1 MCPLTTL
8 YNSELCIWCRD
19 MFIVILKL
27 FAYENNF
34 VASLAAV
41 LSNLIKP
48 LKTKLNSLCCSIS
61 TVKIRKSTLCHHTPV
76 TNSRYY
82 WEPILPCN
90 APKLRGRKE
99 RKRNI
104 LAKAKFVVLAVE
116 EKYVLLQTEV
126 SVCFVLSRIFNS
138 LVLLLLLFMFL
149 NYCYDFL
156 DILKFAVNHDIPG
169 MCLYI
174 LCNNLNGFGFPN
186 TVLRYP
192 PSIKIIPFLF

>member
-1 MCPLTTL
+1 MSIISFCPLTTL

-27 FAYENNF
+27 FAYKKNNF

-90 APKLRGRKE
+90 APKFRGRKE
-99 RKRNI
+99 RRRNI

-116 EKYVLLQTEV
+116 EKYGLLQTEV
-126 SVCFVLSRIFNS
+126 SVCFALSRIFNS
-138 LVLLLLLFMFL
+138 LILLLLLFVSELLLWFPWHTQVCCESWHIR
-149 NYCYDFL
+149 Y
-156 DILKFAVNHDIPG
+156 VP
-169 MCLYI
+169 LY
-174 LCNNLNGFGFPN
+174 
-186 TVLRYP
+186 TVQQSKWIQLP
-192 PSIKIIPFLF
+192 